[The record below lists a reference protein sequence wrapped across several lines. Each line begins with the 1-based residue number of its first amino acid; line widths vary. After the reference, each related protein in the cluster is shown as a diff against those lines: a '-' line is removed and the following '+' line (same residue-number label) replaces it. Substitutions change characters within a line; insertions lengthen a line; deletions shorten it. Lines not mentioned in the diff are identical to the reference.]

1 MKFSLIDLI
10 EHPNAPIVD
19 ISIPAIVFTVGLK
32 SFNIPSDIPAM
43 KTSLQLD
50 SNCVNKDEFFSLL
63 IK

>member
-10 EHPNAPIVD
+10 ENTKAPIVE
-19 ISIPAIVFTVGLK
+19 ISIPATVLNVGLK
-32 SFNIPSDIPAM
+32 SFKIPSDIPAI
-43 KTSLQLD
+43 KTSLQFD